1 MKNTQKY
8 LESLIKKSINETLE
22 TKANKLMDKIKE
34 MEMEEGFDSPEIEM
48 ERDGHD
54 YDKYEFSRKVR
65 PYEFMKDLEM
75 DSLTPDEFKYQM
87 DTRDIDLEDELYG
100 DDDDLDPFIDGVD
113 DDIEPINEGEMCEQC
128 GGGLTEGECME
139 CGYKQMNEETYDL
152 NLDNEF
158 DYVQEE
164 DEFDLEDLEDVEDE
178 EDEISDDDVLY
189 AYCKGNKKDPER
201 CKAHME
207 MMKEE
212 INEKLHG
219 KQSKLDKNKNGKID
233 AEDFKLLRKSKGE
246 MTEKWKGDVEV
257 EKTGEYSDMS
267 IEEINSAIKK
277 LKKQN
282 EKFQEDGKK
291 VPQKNREKMSE
302 LYFAKRAKQGWKGKG
317 KAAVE
322 EGNEFSGELAK
333 ARKEGKK
340 TFEVDGKTY
349 PVKESIVYHI
359 EDNEGDI
366 IKLTENEIIDL
377 IENLVKEQKTHG
389 LKTIGKPKGLTTY
402 EKAHKGS
409 GDENKEYLKSVTKKM
424 KDYLKDGSKGTYE
437 MNPKMF
443 PQGNGELAKMD
454 KKAFKMTDELED
466 FNYEIAGQNF
476 PVPDAI
482 DYNEEWME
490 KLFKG
495 DSMTGN
501 APGGNAL
508 ESKTNDRFNK
518 MRKKN
523 TLKKLKDQSY
533 KRVPQPV
540 FNEKSGTDQG
550 KGLNIKLESL
560 EPKKA
565 NQLNEEFDRIKQLL
579 GYDRKTQ

>member
-1 MKNTQKY
+1 MRNN
-8 LESLIKKSINETLE
+8 KKSIRETLD
-22 TKANKLMDKIKE
+22 NKVKSLYEKIKSY
-34 MEMEEGFDSPEIEM
+34 EMEEGFDSPEIEI

-100 DDDDLDPFIDGVD
+100 DDDDLDPFIEGGD
-113 DDIEPINEGEMCEQC
+113 DDIEPIMEGEMCEQC
-128 GGGLTEGECME
+128 GSGLSEGECME
-139 CGYKQMNEETYDL
+139 CGYRQMDEETYDF
-152 NLDNEF
+152 NLDK
-158 DYVQEE
+158 
-164 DEFDLEDLEDVEDE
+164 EFDLEDLEDVEDE

-359 EDNEGDI
+359 EDNMGDV
-366 IKLTENEIIDL
+366 IKLNENEMIDL
-377 IENLVKEQKTHG
+377 LEQIVNKEKTK
-389 LKTIGKPKGLTTY
+389 LKVIGKPKGLTTY
-402 EKAHKGS
+402 EKAHKES
-409 GDENKEYLKSVTKKM
+409 GKENKEYFKSLEKKM
-424 KDYLKDGSKGTYE
+424 KDYLKDGSKGKYD
-437 MNPKMF
+437 MNPEMF
-443 PQGNGELAKMD
+443 PMGNGELGKMD
-454 KKAFKMTDELED
+454 KKAFKMTDDLED

-476 PVPDAI
+476 PIPDAI

-508 ESKTNDRFNK
+508 PSKTNDRFDK

-540 FNEKSGTDQG
+540 FNEKSGSENG

-560 EPKKA
+560 EQKEKTM
-565 NQLNEEFDRIKQLL
+565 LNEEFNRMKNLFS
-579 GYDRKTQ
+579 YNRKTQ

>member
-1 MKNTQKY
+1 
-8 LESLIKKSINETLE
+8 
-22 TKANKLMDKIKE
+22 
-34 MEMEEGFDSPEIEM
+34 
-48 ERDGHD
+48 
-54 YDKYEFSRKVR
+54 
-65 PYEFMKDLEM
+65 MKDLEM

-100 DDDDLDPFIDGVD
+100 DDDDLDPFIE
-113 DDIEPINEGEMCEQC
+113 DDIEPITEGEQCEQC

-139 CGYKQMNEETYDL
+139 CGYKQMDEKTYDL
-152 NLDNEF
+152 NPDNQF
-158 DYVQEE
+158 DYVEE
-164 DEFDLEDLEDVEDE
+164 EMDLDSFEDTEDN
-178 EDEISDDDVLY
+178 ISDEDILFD
-189 AYCKGNKKDPER
+189 YCKGGKKNPER

-207 MMKEE
+207 MLEEE
-212 INEKLHG
+212 INEKLYG
-219 KQSKLDKNKNGKID
+219 KQKKLDKNKNGKID

-246 MTEKWKGDVEV
+246 MSEKWKGDVEV
-257 EKTGEYSDMS
+257 EKSGEYSDMS
-267 IEEINSAIKK
+267 IEEIDSAIKK

-282 EKFQEDGKK
+282 EKFQVDGKK

-322 EGNEFSGELAK
+322 EG
-333 ARKEGKK
+333 KK

-349 PVKESIVYHI
+349 PVKESIIYHI
-359 EDNEGDI
+359 QDSEGDI
-366 IKLTENEIIDL
+366 IKLTENEVIDL
-377 IENLVKEQKTHG
+377 IENLVNEQKVKG
-389 LKTIGKPKGLTTY
+389 LKTIGKPRGLTTY

-409 GDENKEYLKSVTKKM
+409 GKENDDYLKSVSKKM
-424 KDYLKDGSKGTYE
+424 KDYLKDGSKGKFD

-540 FNEKSGTDQG
+540 FNEKSGDQDG
-550 KGLNIKLESL
+550 KGISIKLESID
-560 EPKKA
+560 EKNTKV
-565 NQLNEEFDRIKQLL
+565 LNEEFERMKQLL
-579 GYDRKTQ
+579 SYNKKTQ

>member
-1 MKNTQKY
+1 
-8 LESLIKKSINETLE
+8 
-22 TKANKLMDKIKE
+22 
-34 MEMEEGFDSPEIEM
+34 
-48 ERDGHD
+48 
-54 YDKYEFSRKVR
+54 
-65 PYEFMKDLEM
+65 MKDLEM

-87 DTRDIDLEDELYG
+87 DTKDIDLEKELY
-100 DDDDLDPFIDGVD
+100 DDDDLDPFIEDGG
-113 DDIEPINEGEMCEQC
+113 DDIEPIMEGEMCEQC
-128 GGGLTEGECME
+128 GGGLSEGECME
-139 CGYKQMNEETYDL
+139 CGMMYEETYDL

-164 DEFDLEDLEDVEDE
+164 DEFDLEGSEDE
-178 EDEISDDDVLY
+178 GDEISDEDVLFD
-189 AYCKGNKKDPER
+189 YCKGDKKDPER

-246 MTEKWKGDVEV
+246 MSEKWKGDVEV
-257 EKTGEYSDMS
+257 EKSGEYSDMS
-267 IEEINSAIKK
+267 IEEIDSAIKK

-349 PVKESIVYHI
+349 PVKESIIYHI
-359 EDNEGDI
+359 QDSEGDI
-366 IKLTENEIIDL
+366 IKLTENEVIDL
-377 IENLVKEQKTHG
+377 IENLVNEQKVKG

-409 GDENKEYLKSVTKKM
+409 GKENDDYLKSVSKKM
-424 KDYLKDGSKGTYE
+424 KDYLKDGSKGKFD

-540 FNEKSGTDQG
+540 FNEKSGDQDG
-550 KGLNIKLESL
+550 KGISIKLESID
-560 EPKKA
+560 EKNTKV
-565 NQLNEEFDRIKQLL
+565 LNEEFERMKQLL
-579 GYDRKTQ
+579 SYNKKTQ

>member
-48 ERDGHD
+48 ERDGYD
-54 YDKYEFSRKVR
+54 YDKYEFTRKVR

-100 DDDDLDPFIDGVD
+100 DDDDLDPFIEGDD

-128 GGGLTEGECME
+128 GGGLSEGECME
-139 CGYKQMNEETYDL
+139 CGYRQMNEETYDL

-164 DEFDLEDLEDVEDE
+164 DEFDLEDLKDIEDE

-189 AYCKGNKKDPER
+189 AYCKGDKKDPER

-377 IENLVKEQKTHG
+377 IENLVKEQKTPG

-560 EPKKA
+560 EPKKT

>member
-1 MKNTQKY
+1 MKNSEQY
-8 LESLIKKSINETLE
+8 LKNLLKKTINETLE
-22 TKANKLMDKIKE
+22 EKADNLMSKIKKS
-34 MEMEEGFDSPEIEM
+34 EMEEGFDSPEIKFD
-48 ERDGHD
+48 RKGKD
-54 YDKYEFSRKVR
+54 YDKLEFKRKVR

-75 DSLTPDEFKYQM
+75 DSLTPDEFEYQM
-87 DTRDIDLEDELYG
+87 YTKDIDLDDELYG
-100 DDDDLDPFIDGVD
+100 DDDDLDPFIEDGE
-113 DDIEPINEGEMCEQC
+113 DDIYPINEGETCEQCGGMMNEGEMCEQC
-128 GGGLTEGECME
+128 GSM
-139 CGYKQMNEETYDL
+139 YEETYDL
-152 NLDNEF
+152 NPENEF
-158 DYVQEE
+158 DYVEEEEE
-164 DEFDLEDLEDVEDE
+164 DENDLPSDE
-178 EDEISDDDVLY
+178 EILDRHCNSDNPEDIKICQDR
-189 AYCKGNKKDPER
+189 KK
-201 CKAHME
+201 MLG
-207 MMKEE
+207 EE
-212 INEKLHG
+212 IKEKLYG
-219 KQSKLDKNKNGKID
+219 KQKMLDKNKNNKID
-233 AEDFKLLRKSKGE
+233 AEDFKLLRKSKKE
-246 MTEKWKGDVEV
+246 VTEKWKGEVEV
-257 EKTGEYSDMS
+257 EKTGEYSDMT
-267 IEEINSAIKK
+267 IDEINSAIKK

-282 EKFQEDGKK
+282 DRLKEQDKK

-322 EGNEFSGELAK
+322 EGNEFTGELAK

-340 TFEVDGKTY
+340 EFEVDGKTY
-349 PVKESIVYHI
+349 PVKESIEYHI
-359 EDNEGDI
+359 KDRNGDI
-366 IKLTENEIIDL
+366 VKLTENELVDL
-377 IENLVKEQKTHG
+377 IENIVYEQKTPG

-409 GDENKEYLKSVTKKM
+409 GKENLDYIKSVEKKM
-424 KDYLKDGSKGTYE
+424 KDYLKDGSKGKYD

-454 KKAFKMTDELED
+454 KKAFKLTDDLED

-495 DSMTGN
+495 NSMTGN

-540 FNEKSGTDQG
+540 FNEKTGSENG
-550 KGLNIKLESL
+550 KGLNIKLETT
-560 EPKKA
+560 ENK
-565 NQLNEEFDRIKQLL
+565 NERILNEEFDRMKELFK
-579 GYDRKTQ
+579 YNKNTQ

>member
-8 LESLIKKSINETLE
+8 LETLIKKSINETLE
-22 TKANKLMDKIKE
+22 TKAIKLMDKIKE
-34 MEMEEGFDSPEIEM
+34 MEMEEGFDSPEIKFD
-48 ERDGHD
+48 RGGKD

-75 DSLTPDEFKYQM
+75 DSLTPDEFEYQM
-87 DTRDIDLEDELYG
+87 DTKDIDLDDELYG
-100 DDDDLDPFIDGVD
+100 DDEDLDPFIDGDD

-128 GGGLTEGECME
+128 GGGLSEGECME
-139 CGYKQMNEETYDL
+139 CGYRQMEEETYDL
-152 NLDNEF
+152 NPENEF
-158 DYVQEE
+158 DYVEE
-164 DEFDLEDLEDVEDE
+164 EEEFDLSDFEIEDDSEVSMKDKKYGIGSDVD
-178 EDEISDDDVLY
+178 DDDVVRG
-189 AYCKGNKKDPER
+189 YCSQESPKYNIDA
-201 CKAHME
+201 CKAV
-207 MMKEE
+207 KGA
-212 INEKLHG
+212 INERLYG
-219 KQSKLDKNKNGKID
+219 KQTKLDKNKNGKID
-233 AEDFKLLRKSKGE
+233 SDDFKLLRKN
-246 MTEKWKGDVEV
+246 V
-257 EKTGEYSDMS
+257 
-267 IEEINSAIKK
+267 NKK
-277 LKKQN
+277 RK
-282 EKFQEDGKK
+282 D
-291 VPQKNREKMSE
+291 
-302 LYFAKRAKQGWKGKG
+302 
-317 KAAVE
+317 KAEVE
-322 EGNEFSGELAK
+322 EGNAFTAKLAK
-333 ARKEGKK
+333 TKKGGEFELNGKK
-340 TFEVDGKTY
+340 FKDTSNYDMKN
-349 PVKESIVYHI
+349 ESIEYHI
-359 EDNEGDI
+359 KDNQGDI
-366 IKLTENEIIDL
+366 IKLTENEIVDL
-377 IENLVKEQKTHG
+377 IESLVNEQKTPG
-389 LKTIGKPKGLTTY
+389 FKTIGKPRGLTTY

-454 KKAFKMTDELED
+454 KKAFKMTDDLED

-476 PVPDAI
+476 PTPDAI

-533 KRVPQPV
+533 RRAPQPV
-540 FNEKSGTDQG
+540 FKEKSGNDIG

-560 EPKKA
+560 EPKKT

>member
-1 MKNTQKY
+1 MKNN
-8 LESLIKKSINETLE
+8 KKSIRETLD
-22 TKANKLMDKIKE
+22 NKVKSLYEKIKE
-34 MEMEEGFDSPEIEM
+34 MEMEEGFDSPEIKM
-48 ERDGHD
+48 DRGGRDYNKD
-54 YDKYEFSRKVR
+54 EFKKMRFR
-65 PYEFMKDLEM
+65 PYEMEDKLELQQ
-75 DSLTPDEFKYQM
+75 DFTPDEFEFLINTK
-87 DTRDIDLEDELYG
+87 DINI
-100 DDDDLDPFIDGVD
+100 DDLLNDDEYGDPFIEDD

-128 GGGLTEGECME
+128 GGGLMEGECME

-164 DEFDLEDLEDVEDE
+164 DEFELEDLEDIEDE
-178 EDEISDDDVLY
+178 GDDISNEDILY
-189 AYCKGNKKDPER
+189 SYCEGRKKDPER
-201 CKAHME
+201 CKVHME

-219 KQSKLDKNKNGKID
+219 KQRKLDKNRNGKID
-233 AEDFKLLRKSKGE
+233 AEDFKLLRKKG
-246 MTEKWKGDVEV
+246 KKSEV
-257 EKTGEYSDMS
+257 E
-267 IEEINSAIKK
+267 EE
-277 LKKQN
+277 
-282 EKFQEDGKK
+282 E
-291 VPQKNREKMSE
+291 M
-302 LYFAKRAKQGWKGKG
+302 
-317 KAAVE
+317 E
-322 EGNEFSGELAK
+322 EGNKFSGAREK
-333 ARKEGKK
+333 AIEAGKK
-340 TFEVDGKTY
+340 EFEVDGETY
-349 PVKESIVYHI
+349 PVKEHIEYHI
-359 EDNEGDI
+359 KDSQGDI
-366 IKLTENEIIDL
+366 IKLSENHLIDL
-377 IENLVKEQKTHG
+377 IENIINEQKATG
-389 LKTIGKPKGLTTY
+389 LKTIGKPKGLTVY

-409 GDENKEYLKSVTKKM
+409 GKENEDYIKSVGKKM
-424 KDYLKDGSKGTYE
+424 KDYLKDGSKGKYE

-508 ESKTNDRFNK
+508 PSKTNDRFNK

-533 KRVPQPV
+533 KRVSQPV
-540 FNEKSGTDQG
+540 FNEKSGDQSG
-550 KGLNIKLESL
+550 KGLNIKLEST
-560 EPKKA
+560 EDKKT
-565 NQLNEEFDRIKQLL
+565 QVLGEEFERIKELL
-579 GYDRKTQ
+579 SYNRKTQ